1 MPLSHTKY
9 QIVRLADSLNRKDLR
24 FPQKLKR
31 VKRSWRRSD
40 RTLIRIDVV
49 VRTSILPFLPLS
61 FVYTV

>member
-9 QIVRLADSLNRKDLR
+9 QIGELADSLNRKDLR